1 MPGGE
6 FETPP
11 ASPSYSPQP
20 SDDEEDGENTS
31 VASDDSGGPGW
42 WTDEAITQRERERE
56 DRVIHLAN
64 KAHIDLMSVLTEDN
78 YPTLDAVLEYTEWVS
93 LSNWPLFGSDVDALN
108 RIMWN
113 FVDRARSQ
121 DND

>member
-1 MPGGE
+1 M
-6 FETPP
+6 
-11 ASPSYSPQP
+11 
-20 SDDEEDGENTS
+20 S

-42 WTDEAITQRERERE
+42 WTDEALTQRERERE
-56 DRVIHLAN
+56 DRVIYLAN
-64 KAHIDLMSVLTEDN
+64 KAHIDLMSALTEGN
-78 YPTLDAVLEYTEWVS
+78 YPTLDEVLEYTEWVS

-108 RIMWN
+108 RIVWN